1 MNKSLGLIR
10 KIFIFVFVLAVFL
23 FGISYAKIELNAANE
38 ASFTVSSTLTTKQL
52 LYGVTYKSVD
62 GLSNTGGSTT
72 KVKQVCNY
80 VEIPSVEGLV
90 VTSWA
95 NMDPYKWNMSH
106 VNAVAKDYEAKH
118 PGYKVIAATNGDF
131 YDINANNNFPRTPTG
146 CEISD
151 GNYYKSIPTRSSNY
165 QVVSFTNDGSKNAI
179 VAYNQNVVKVNDLPT
194 LAIYNEND
202 EIIASYEINKVN
214 AAPGENEIS
223 VFYGVYGSDQ
233 KIIPQNVE
241 GESKG
246 TFVVGKAL
254 YALPHRAND
263 FYGLGVISGSEL
275 DATGNGQ
282 FVIKSNNDEVNSKL
296 QNGVKIRVQYEW
308 NGTASAVKDA
318 VNAGTQVLVNGNIAS
333 NANTGDG
340 SRMSARHPRTAIGI
354 KDNGTI
360 VLMVNDG
367 RQESIGRYGSY
378 GDELAAMMKEVGCV
392 NAFNLDGGGS
402 SIMYYL
408 DGDKLVL
415 GNKYSDA
422 SERSIS
428 NIVLVAVKEIEV
440 ELNFKEIGSR
450 TIDVEVTV
458 TDANRHNI
466 KELYVKADTREA
478 KVENGVAHLTGLSQL
493 TRYDLRIVYKS
504 ANDRM
509 VYTTLSFP
517 FATSAKEYKIKGL
530 SVDGSGDNYNVTL
543 NFTDSGNSTKL
554 NEAKITINGKEYLL
568 SGGSV
573 TIPKSDFT
581 TIHELIVTFEV
592 NTIDGYV
599 TVSLVNPHAP
609 FLNDLKEAVTTYKDM
624 IEDIYK

>member
-1 MNKSLGLIR
+1 MNKSFSFIR
-10 KIFIFVFVLAVFL
+10 KSFILVIILAVFL
-23 FGISYAKIELNAANE
+23 FGLNYSKLELNAANE
-38 ASFTVSSTLTTKQL
+38 ASFTVSNNLVTKQL

-392 NAFNLDGGGS
+392 NAYNLDGGGS

-408 DGDKLVL
+408 DGDELVL

-450 TIDVEVTV
+450 TIDVEVKV